1 MKVKITRIA
10 HLEKDKAGAPLVT
23 KDGRPYKRCLIDL
36 EDGRK
41 VSGFGNAL
49 TESWSDGDEVDIIL
63 EQKGEYWNFK
73 TPKAG
78 DNSDLVNEI
87 HKRVTKLEDHV
98 FGAAK
103 VEAEVAVDPTDDF

>member
-10 HLEKDKAGAPLVT
+10 HLEKDKAGNILVT

-41 VSGFGNAL
+41 VSGFGNTL
-49 TESWSDGDEVDIIL
+49 TESWKEGDEVDIIL

-78 DNSDLVNEI
+78 DNSDLINEI
-87 HKRVTKLEDHV
+87 HKRVSKLEDHV
-98 FGAAK
+98 FGAGTK
-103 VEAEVAVDPTDDF
+103 VAEDAPNPIDDF